1 MAVSYETVIGLEVHC
16 ELKTKTKIFCSCSTE
31 FGAEPN
37 SQVCPSCLGLPG
49 ALPVMNKRVLEFA
62 IRAGLAVNCR
72 IAEFSRFDRKNYFYP
87 DLPEAYQISQQ
98 YFPICL
104 DGHLE
109 IDVEGTKKEIRI
121 NRIHMEEDAGKL
133 VHAGD
138 TITSS
143 LYSLADYNRCSTPL
157 LEIVSEPD
165 MRSAEEARAY
175 LEKLRSILEYVGVSD
190 VKMEQGSLRC
200 DANVSVRPVGS
211 TEFGTRV
218 EIKNL
223 NSFRSLVR
231 AIEYEAERHIEVLE
245 EGGEIIQET
254 RSWDENKGITVSM
267 RSKEEAVDY
276 RYFPDPN
283 LVPIIVEP
291 KMVQEIKDSLPELPD
306 AKFARFTEELGLTD
320 YDAGIITASRDLADF
335 FEATVDIYND
345 PKNVANWLMGE
356 LLRLLNAN
364 NIELKECKVTPEKLA
379 ELLKLVDDGTVSGK
393 MAKTV
398 FEEMFNSGKDPKA
411 IVEEKGM
418 AQISDED
425 SLGAIIDQVMAANPQ
440 SVADY
445 KAGKTKAMGFLVGQV
460 MKETKG
466 QANPGLVNK
475 LLKEKLS

>member
-1 MAVSYETVIGLEVHC
+1 MAISYETVIGLEVHC

-31 FGAEPN
+31 FGAEAN
-37 SQVCPSCLGLPG
+37 TQVCPGCLGLPG
-49 ALPVMNKRVLEFA
+49 ALPVMNKKVLEFA
-62 IRAGLAVNCR
+62 IRAGLAVNCQ
-72 IAEFSRFDRKNYFYP
+72 ISEYSTFDRKNYFYP

-98 YFPICL
+98 DFPICKA
-104 DGHLE
+104 GHLDIE
-109 IDVEGTKKEIRI
+109 VEGKQKTVRI

-133 VHAGD
+133 VHSG
-138 TITSS
+138 SS
-143 LYSLADYNRCSTPL
+143 IMNSDYSLADYNRCSTPL

-165 MRSAEEARAY
+165 MRSAEEAKAY
-175 LEKLRSILEYVGVSD
+175 LEKLRSFLEYVDVSD

-200 DANVSVRPVGS
+200 DANVSVRPVG
-211 TEFGTRV
+211 EAKLGTRV

-231 AIEYEAERHIEVLE
+231 AIEYEVDRHIEVLE
-245 EGGEIIQET
+245 EGGSLVQET
-254 RSWDENKGITVSM
+254 RSWDEAEGITVSM
-267 RSKEEAVDY
+267 RSKEEAQDY
-276 RYFPDPN
+276 RFFPDPN
-283 LVPIIVEP
+283 LVPMIVDP

-306 AKFARFTEELGLTD
+306 AKFARLTGELGLTE
-320 YDAGIITASRDLADF
+320 YDAGIITGSRELANFFDETLAS
-335 FEATVDIYND
+335 YND
-345 PKNVANWLMGE
+345 PKAVANWLMGE

-364 NIELKECKVTPEKLA
+364 NLELRESKVTPEKLA

-393 MAKTV
+393 MAKEV
-398 FEEMFNSGKDPKA
+398 FEEMFASGKAPQA
-411 IVEEKGM
+411 IVDEKGM

-440 SVADY
+440 SIADY
-445 KAGKTKAMGFLVGQV
+445 QAGKSKAVGFLVGQV